1 MAIHGHLHAQQ
12 SAHRK
17 RLSWQPNTFYCSLQF
32 GFSKNASTIAETII
46 IIIIISN
53 NSSSSSSIYSSS
65 TIIIIIIYH
74 VMFFGTY
81 LLPHFSTQK
90 LQSNIQV
97 SWDIPDTSLVHMV
110 SAQALN
116 HFPVSKKDSIQF
128 TQ

>member
-1 MAIHGHLHAQQ
+1 MVIYMLNSQ
-12 SAHRK
+12 HRK

-46 IIIIISN
+46 IIIISS